1 MGGAPP
7 PSLAAFS
14 RSAFA
19 LLPGFPQILF
29 GLGVNF
35 PAFFFHLVLYGTK
48 RGSLGGR
55 RLAVYVRMNM
65 HMCVPQGQT
74 GDGVM
79 G

>member
-19 LLPGFPQILF
+19 LLRVFPQIPF
-29 GLGVNF
+29 GLGVIF
-35 PAFFFHLVLYGTK
+35 PAFSHLVLYGTQ

-55 RLAVYVRMNM
+55 RLAVYVCMSIT
-65 HMCVPQGQT
+65 CVCLEQV
-74 GDGVM
+74 GDGVV